1 MPAAHV
7 HDSDHEFVP
16 AMVLYA
22 VMPTRTIYAVRVDC
36 PCGRTKTYVNVPA
49 QASCG
54 PSRTA
59 GRRDGVTT
67 VGTGGVCGCA
77 AGALRGT
84 GE

>member
-49 QASCG
+49 QALAVPPEPQDG
-54 PSRTA
+54 RT
-59 GRRDGVTT
+59 G
-67 VGTGGVCGCA
+67 
-77 AGALRGT
+77 
-84 GE
+84 